1 MTKVDSKMK
10 DVTRN
15 EIQLALKQIILI
27 VIIQIP
33 TKQHVS
39 PRMLAQKYPFFPSNY
54 TIGWV
59 STYYT
64 IEALF
69 GQ

>member
-54 TIGWV
+54 TIG
-59 STYYT
+59 
-64 IEALF
+64 
-69 GQ
+69 